1 MKQEKKLN
9 HDQIMASSEKLA
21 LDAQKRKEKAQKRK
35 EEARNKAIVIN
46 EVTKKRNAEARKQFK
61 KLEKLVCGT
70 GKNNGHYAEEF
81 FQNAFSKT
89 LTFAGIKFDKM
100 IRNLTIEKKECCEFD
115 IVLTN
120 GDTIAIKEVKN
131 RVHPSFVEELATNKL
146 TQFRK
151 LFPEYAN
158 YRIYLGI
165 AGLSFDKSVV
175 KEAGKFG
182 IGMVKQDGKTVE
194 VNAENMKV
202 Y

>member
-1 MKQEKKLN
+1 
-9 HDQIMASSEKLA
+9 
-21 LDAQKRKEKAQKRK
+21 
-35 EEARNKAIVIN
+35 
-46 EVTKKRNAEARKQFK
+46 
-61 KLEKLVCGT
+61 
-70 GKNNGHYAEEF
+70 
-81 FQNAFSKT
+81 
-89 LTFAGIKFDKM
+89 
-100 IRNLTIEKKECCEFD
+100 
-115 IVLTN
+115 
-120 GDTIAIKEVKN
+120 
-131 RVHPSFVEELATNKL
+131 VEELATNKL